1 MRSFT
6 LIVLGIVIFA
16 LQGMA
21 QNLTIIKDKCIP
33 AESAEYTTLKDIHLI
48 FELSGVEKTYP
59 DVQSSEIGLVS
70 TLTKKKPIKL
80 YKGSEATGDPI
91 ASCYKKVLNNSTEFH
106 SGNYFDI
113 SFDSEIILEEGV
125 TYTLYIPIANF
136 AAATT
141 SQIFTDYPKD
151 QEAIIHF
158 KGAKAQGFAFENAQP
173 EQFSNLKSV
182 QKVVLSFN
190 EEVTVTPQSVATIV
204 ENDNTIATSKA
215 LYVSENSSNSIV
227 IEFENEIPLYI
238 THEYQLQ
245 IPENIIFSANDTSV
259 GIDGAISLTYKGEDY
274 HYLEVGRV
282 YPKNNSEL
290 SWISEIRVPFNFET
304 GYNLGHAQA
313 TMKLY
318 EGSMESTPI
327 ELKCDGSSLDNLV
340 ITPYK
345 FDLKPSTTYYVVLD
359 AGQIFPAE
367 NNDWRK
373 TLKDTTNP
381 EVVLTY
387 MTPEVLESPNKVSV
401 DVIPAP
407 GADNARLDMVTLNI
421 ADYEFENSS
430 YSVKLA
436 SENPVAIFNDGTND
450 TQLPLTFNANE
461 KKATC
466 TVNRP
471 LEAGKT
477 YTLKVPAGTFAPN
490 AHANL
495 AAVAA
500 NDELV
505 YTYTGKAAPVAEFVS
520 LSYTVDGE
528 VTLKTM
534 VEKGKPVTVAVTVPE
549 GRQIESVTLD
559 GTPLSGVMDVYTIPA
574 LAEDAGVL
582 VTLVPLVEPDP
593 VYHNVTLSLDN
604 AAAQTSAVEEG
615 KTVSFK
621 LTPVDDLWT
630 VESVENATL
639 DEASGMYVT
648 EPVTADTEVKA
659 TFALVNPVDFNFTTE
674 VEEVPAGCAYSVRS
688 EREMLIIEGVTAG
701 DNIRIYTTGGTLIAD
716 KTVPADMSV
725 AAMNLASGIYIVAIN
740 NTTLKIRH

>member
-430 YSVKLA
+430 YSVKIA

-505 YTYTGKAAPVAEFVS
+505 YTYTGKAAPVAKFVS

-688 EREMLIIEGVTAG
+688 EGEMLIIEGVTAG